1 MHKLSAWFPHRTVPT
16 NDTQKKPMRAVWI
29 VSAVAVVTGF
39 HLFVLRQVLVVV
51 SAGQ

>member
-1 MHKLSAWFPHRTVPT
+1 MHKLSDWLPRRTVST
-16 NDTQKKPMRAVWI
+16 NDTQKKPMHSVWI
-29 VSAVAVVTGF
+29 VTAVAVVAGF